1 MDQNQNNKQI
11 STFIKIHVYF
21 VYKQKDNMKKTI
33 RILSFINSKE
43 KGNHKEMDK
52 RLLNILYKT
61 GK

>member
-1 MDQNQNNKQI
+1 
-11 STFIKIHVYF
+11 
-21 VYKQKDNMKKTI
+21 MKKTI